1 MKLARRTFLGLASV
15 AAGLAALLV
24 TLSGYCAW
32 SQAAR
37 TIKIV
42 VPAPPGGAADIVV
55 RLLGEQI
62 ERARRLAVVIEN
74 RPGAGTVIGTEAVAR
89 AAPDGSTLLI
99 VANAFVTIPH
109 LRRLNYDP
117 LSSFEPICY
126 LTKQPSVISVS
137 GSSGYRTLADLI
149 DAARAK
155 PGNLTLASA
164 GPATGAHIAFEMLK
178 RAAGVDI
185 IFVPYAGA
193 APPVTA
199 LLGGHVTSGLLLYPL
214 VTEHLKTGKLRAL
227 ATASPDRIES
237 LPDTPTVAESGYQDI
252 DADIWFG
259 LVAPAMTSNQTASE
273 LAEWLRAAIRVPEVN
288 AKLVTQ
294 GLYPAVKCG
303 TDFAAFLR
311 KQYDQ
316 YGRVIRE
323 ANIKAE

>member
-1 MKLARRTFLGLASV
+1 MKLQRRRFMHLASV
-15 AAGLAALLV
+15 AAALAALSV
-24 TLSGYCAW
+24 TLSSQCAW
-32 SQAAR
+32 SQTTR

-42 VPAPPGGAADIVV
+42 VPAPPGGAADIVA

-62 ERARRLAVVIEN
+62 ERARRLAVVLEN

-109 LRRLNYDP
+109 LRKLNYDP

-126 LTKQPSVISVS
+126 LTKQPSVIAVN

-178 RAAGVDI
+178 RAAGVNI

-214 VTEHLKTGKLRAL
+214 ITEHLKTGKLRAL

-237 LPDTPTVAESGYQDI
+237 LPDTPTVAESGYKDV

-259 LVAPAMTSNQTASE
+259 LVAPAMTAKQTVSE
-273 LAEWLRAAIRVPEVN
+273 LADWLSAAIRVPEVN
-288 AKLVTQ
+288 VKLVTQ
-294 GLYPAVKCG
+294 GLYPAVMCG
-303 TDFAAFLR
+303 IDFAAFLR

-316 YGRVIRE
+316 YGRVIHE
-323 ANIKAE
+323 ADIKAE

>member
-1 MKLARRTFLGLASV
+1 MKLPRRRVLHLPSV
-15 AAGLAALLV
+15 AAALAALSV
-24 TLSGYCAW
+24 ILSGHGAW
-32 SQAAR
+32 SQTTR
-37 TIKIV
+37 TIKMV
-42 VPAPPGGAADIVV
+42 VPAPPGGAADIVA

-99 VANAFVTIPH
+99 VANALVTIPH
-109 LRRLNYDP
+109 LRKLSYDP

-126 LTKQPSVISVS
+126 LTKQPSVIAVN
-137 GSSGYRTLADLI
+137 GTSGYRTLADLI

-155 PGNLTLASA
+155 PGDLTLASA
-164 GPATGAHIAFEMLK
+164 GPATGAHIAFEILK

-214 VTEHLKTGKLRAL
+214 VAGHLKTSKLRAL
-227 ATASPDRIES
+227 ATASPERIES
-237 LPDTPTVAESGYQDI
+237 LPDTPTVAESGYKDV

-259 LVAPAMTSNQTASE
+259 LVAPALTAKQTVSRVAD
-273 LAEWLRAAIRVPEVN
+273 WLSAAIRVPEVK
-288 AKLVTQ
+288 AKLVAQ
-294 GLYPAVKCG
+294 GLYPAVMCG
-303 TDFAAFLR
+303 ADFAAFLR
-311 KQYDQ
+311 RQYDQ

-323 ANIKAE
+323 ADIKML

>member
-1 MKLARRTFLGLASV
+1 M
-15 AAGLAALLV
+15 
-24 TLSGYCAW
+24 
-32 SQAAR
+32 
-37 TIKIV
+37 V
-42 VPAPPGGAADIVV
+42 VPAPPGGAADIVA

-99 VANAFVTIPH
+99 VANALVTIPH
-109 LRRLNYDP
+109 LRKLSYDP

-126 LTKQPSVISVS
+126 LTKQPSVIAVN
-137 GSSGYRTLADLI
+137 GTSGYRTLADLI

-155 PGNLTLASA
+155 PGDLTLASA
-164 GPATGAHIAFEMLK
+164 GPATGAHIAFEILK
-178 RAAGVDI
+178 RAAGVNI

-214 VTEHLKTGKLRAL
+214 VAEHLKTSKLRAL
-227 ATASPDRIES
+227 ATASPERIES
-237 LPDTPTVAESGYQDI
+237 LPDTPTVAESGYKDV

-259 LVAPAMTSNQTASE
+259 LVAPALTAKQTVSR
-273 LAEWLRAAIRVPEVN
+273 LADWLSAAIRVPEVK
-288 AKLVTQ
+288 AKLVAQ
-294 GLYPAVKCG
+294 GLYPAVMCG
-303 TDFAAFLR
+303 ADFAAFLR
-311 KQYDQ
+311 RQYDQ

-323 ANIKAE
+323 ADIKAE